1 MICKLL
7 VVDPACAIR
16 LSRRKILFSRLKF
29 INMTSL
35 NNDSRKI
42 QKSDGSKQP
51 HRENSQ
57 ICSSPPPPHLK
68 VGGHRPLHFKNCSAG
83 SFRKGKCHS
92 NQTSFRDRPLKSYG
106 GGGWGGSRR
115 STKKYVR
122 KGTLNGKKF
131 MHSN

>member
-57 ICSSPPPPHLK
+57 IFSSPPPPHLK

-83 SFRKGKCHS
+83 SVRKGKCHS
-92 NQTSFRDRPLKSYG
+92 NQTSLRDRPLKSNG
-106 GGGWGGSRR
+106 GGGRR
-115 STKKYVR
+115 STKKHARER
-122 KGTLNGKKF
+122 KLNEKNPCTPI
-131 MHSN
+131 SP